1 MDQLNQT
8 ESERPIK
15 RRRRRKNTQN
25 LAVELVL
32 EPTVMASQGYHLRPA
47 KGAFKGIEIEYEP
60 PYESASMPVGQ
71 RSEHPEYD
79 TGHPLASPLDF
90 DEAAA

>member
-1 MDQLNQT
+1 MDQIKDT

-15 RRRRRKNTQN
+15 RRRRRKHNQN
-25 LAVELVL
+25 LAAQIVL
-32 EPTVMASQGYHLRPA
+32 EPTVVTTQGYHLRPA
-47 KGAFKGIEIEYEP
+47 KNALKGIEIDYEP